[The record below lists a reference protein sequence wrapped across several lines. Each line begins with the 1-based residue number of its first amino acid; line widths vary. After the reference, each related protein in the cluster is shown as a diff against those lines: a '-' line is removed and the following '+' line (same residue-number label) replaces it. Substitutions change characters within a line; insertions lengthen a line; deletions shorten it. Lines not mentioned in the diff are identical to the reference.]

1 MLETEISTEE
11 VKKLLSKE
19 TILECFKEAGDFVST
34 VFTREKKDVTF
45 RAILNLK
52 YLNDFVQY
60 QHFKMESLL
69 DVFRI
74 IKPNAW
80 MANVDIKD
88 GFFTVPIHE
97 SYQKYFNF
105 EWKDKVYK
113 SVEMQNG
120 YSDAKMTITVSKDK
134 MIAIT
139 KKIKK
144 LMATTFPATRQL
156 ASVIGSVISL
166 FPAVP
171 LGKLHYRTLEKDK
184 IVALKK
190 ASGNFDKIV
199 SKISVKA
206 SDELNWWLT
215 EIPHARRNMH
225 LPNID
230 FKIHADAS

>member
-19 TILECFKEAGDFVST
+19 AILECFKEAGDFVCT

-69 DVFRI
+69 DVFKI

-80 MANVDIKD
+80 MASVDIKD

-113 SVEMQNG
+113 FVEMQNG

-139 KKIKK
+139 KKN
-144 LMATTFPATRQL
+144 QE
-156 ASVIGSVISL
+156 VNGSYFSC
-166 FPAVP
+166 
-171 LGKLHYRTLEKDK
+171 
-184 IVALKK
+184 
-190 ASGNFDKIV
+190 N
-199 SKISVKA
+199 
-206 SDELNWWLT
+206 
-215 EIPHARRNMH
+215 
-225 LPNID
+225 
-230 FKIHADAS
+230 